1 MMLPRS
7 SVTKFHHFGQ
17 YLKIFVKIFKVYL
30 VLGKGLSSLW
40 YNLYAFGQIF
50 IAKNG
55 QILKTQSGHL
65 VTLNPT
71 YH

>member
-30 VLGKGLSSLW
+30 VLGKGLSSL
-40 YNLYAFGQIF
+40 LGKFSL
-50 IAKNG
+50 
-55 QILKTQSGHL
+55 LKLANIENTIWSSGH
-65 VTLNPT
+65 TAEEN
-71 YH
+71 